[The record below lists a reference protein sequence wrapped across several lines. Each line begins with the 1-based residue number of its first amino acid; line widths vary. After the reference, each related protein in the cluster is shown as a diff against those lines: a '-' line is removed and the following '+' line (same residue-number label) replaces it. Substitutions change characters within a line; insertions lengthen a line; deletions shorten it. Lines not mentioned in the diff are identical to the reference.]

1 MLYPLSYGGGGA
13 IVERGCARPP
23 RAVTYDDGPLGERP
37 TRILVADDDPVILR
51 LIEINL
57 SLEGF
62 EVALTE
68 RGEDT
73 IEVARTTNPNL
84 ILLDVMMP
92 GMTGWEVAERL
103 KDDPATASIPIVFLS
118 ARTQEDD
125 RRRGEELGVA
135 AYVTKPFDPSELV
148 ATIREHVRGS

>member
-1 MLYPLSYGGGGA
+1 MM
-13 IVERGCARPP
+13 ARPL
-23 RAVTYDDGPLGERP
+23 AGPT

-62 EVALTE
+62 DVQLAEG
-68 RGEDT
+68 GEEA
-73 IEVARTTNPNL
+73 IEKARAEQPNL

-92 GMTGWEVAERL
+92 GITGWEAAKRL
-103 KDDPATASIPIVFLS
+103 KDDPETADIPIVFLS
-118 ARTQEDD
+118 ARTQEED

-135 AYVTKPFDPSELV
+135 AYVTKPFDPGDLV
-148 ATIREHVRGS
+148 STIRQHARRS